1 MSAPRKPRLRWHKKA
16 DLIHSALFHHGLNT
30 ARNLLRQLYLTEAA
44 AADGGVF
51 HTAETYRE
59 GAAKDARLLL
69 DIDRLVHFR
78 NGVDELLV
86 YVSRDYPHYTEH
98 LPAARALLA
107 KIGGAA

>member
-16 DLIHSALFHHGLNT
+16 DLIHSALFHHGMNT
-30 ARNLLRQLYLTEAA
+30 ARSLLRQLYLAEAA
-44 AADGGVF
+44 AAGGGVF
-51 HTAETYRE
+51 HAEEDYRD
-59 GAAKDARLLL
+59 GAAKDARVLL
-69 DIDRLVHFR
+69 DIDRLVNFR
-78 NGVDELLV
+78 DGVDELLD